1 MSSPT
6 HEAKKRTEKNLRE
19 TIARDLRHRHH
30 LTLNV
35 ARARQDNPPSRAQY
49 LRAGSEA
56 TSRGNLL
63 VERADEAQVAP
74 HLQTLRSVTRPFRP
88 PISVARC
95 LKIRELRRLCPPKS
109 VRVFYVRCR
118 RCEPV
123 ESHTRSSSSSFSAAE
138 ECWRSI
144 GGDNACAHGEAS
156 RRPDYTLL
164 LEPKQDALAAVIRS
178 AQHPLPS
185 LLPDF
190 FNATIGAS
198 DFCGSLVESIRRA
211 RVDQIELHKGFPVPD
226 ARRRPVTTT
235 LRCLS
240 RLHDP
245 FSDSARLQFERIH
258 RAFDPL
264 VRRLIHAH
272 RRSMRRLSYAD
283 FAVRAASFFTCG
295 VAVTIQAPFA
305 RAEAQLGAAAR
316 GAFALDRDFDTM
328 GSMVRRLGDE
338 IEHTRDVIKLF
349 TDDGDDDMGEGLML
363 KEVARELRV
372 SGCEFMNK
380 LAELEEHV
388 FLCFLNINRTRR
400 MVMQEI
406 VAHQQR

>member
-1 MSSPT
+1 M
-6 HEAKKRTEKNLRE
+6 
-19 TIARDLRHRHH
+19 
-30 LTLNV
+30 
-35 ARARQDNPPSRAQY
+35 ARARQDNPPPSLRPSRAQY

-56 TSRGNLL
+56 TSRGNL
-63 VERADEAQVAP
+63 VVASADEAQVAP
-74 HLQTLRSVTRPFRP
+74 HLQTLRDEHEAYIPSSSISSPQCPGKKAEPASSPSP
-88 PISVARC
+88 PLQRRKPRMFPSMSLLWYHISG
-95 LKIRELRRLCPPKS
+95 
-109 VRVFYVRCR
+109 
-118 RCEPV
+118 EPV
-123 ESHTRSSSSSFSAAE
+123 ESHTRSSGSSFSATE

-178 AQHPLPS
+178 ARHRLPS

-190 FNATIGAS
+190 FNATLGAS

-211 RVDQIELHKGFPVPD
+211 RVDQIKLHEGFPVPD
-226 ARRRPVTTT
+226 ARRRPVTAT
-235 LRCLS
+235 LRRLS
-240 RLHDP
+240 RLHNP

-258 RAFDPL
+258 QAFDPL

-272 RRSMRRLSYAD
+272 RRAMRRLSHAD
-283 FAVRAASFFTCG
+283 LAARAASFFACG

-338 IEHTRDVIKLF
+338 IEHTRNVIKLF

-363 KEVARELRV
+363 KEVARELQV

-388 FLCFLNINRTRR
+388 STCFLNINRTRR
-400 MVMQEI
+400 IVMQEI
-406 VAHQQR
+406 VAHQQRQIYTTEALD